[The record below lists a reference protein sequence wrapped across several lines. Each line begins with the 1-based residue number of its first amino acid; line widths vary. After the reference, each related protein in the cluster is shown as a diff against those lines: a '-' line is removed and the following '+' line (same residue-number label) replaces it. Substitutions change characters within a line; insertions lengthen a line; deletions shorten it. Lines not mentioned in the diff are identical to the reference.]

1 MRKYLVILSGLLCL
15 FAGSVFAD
23 TYETTKKQQ
32 GVSVTGKRYRK
43 NVRHLTLAEEL
54 QGDKKKVYQEFGYT
68 PHRLRFDAAGQIT
81 ERWIYYD
88 QGLLLL
94 FDEDSNLIEQR
105 EIPKQGE
112 SVTGKRYR
120 KNVRHPTL
128 AEELQGDKKQVYQEF
143 GYTPHRL
150 RFSAARQKTER
161 WIYYDQGLSFLFDED
176 SKLIEKREIPKQGH
190 RSFRKY

>member
-1 MRKYLVILSGLLCL
+1 MRKYLVIFSGLLCI

-54 QGDKKKVYQEFGYT
+54 QGDKKKVCQEFGYT
-68 PHRLRFDAAGQIT
+68 PHRLRFAAAGQIT

-88 QGLLLL
+88 RGLVFL

-105 EIPKQGE
+105 EI
-112 SVTGKRYR
+112 R
-120 KNVRHPTL
+120 
-128 AEELQGDKKQVYQEF
+128 
-143 GYTPHRL
+143 
-150 RFSAARQKTER
+150 
-161 WIYYDQGLSFLFDED
+161 
-176 SKLIEKREIPKQGH
+176 
-190 RSFRKY
+190 